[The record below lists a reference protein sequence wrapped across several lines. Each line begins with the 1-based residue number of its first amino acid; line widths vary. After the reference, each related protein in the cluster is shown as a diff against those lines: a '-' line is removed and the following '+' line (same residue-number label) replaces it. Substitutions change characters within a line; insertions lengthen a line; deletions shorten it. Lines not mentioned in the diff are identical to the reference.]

1 MLFLVFN
8 RILGKCSLGVYFKI
22 FLYMEG
28 LGYKYSRKEN
38 SCGIIRWLIVG
49 YYRFDVLLGEF
60 LFLYYVL
67 SSDREMFFILCIIK
81 SGNFIIS
88 KVILKCLMF
97 FEFFIVF
104 SLSIVIYSF
113 FLLNICIIIIN
124 SIFKYVLG
132 LFVEYKKRS
141 GRDYKLCY
149 RV

>member
-67 SSDREMFFILCIIK
+67 SSDREMFFILCIIR

-97 FEFFIVF
+97 FEFFVVF

-113 FLLNICIIIIN
+113 LLLNICIIIIN

-132 LFVEYKKRS
+132 LFVE
-141 GRDYKLCY
+141 